1 MCKLPPVEKSGA
13 ALDIS
18 TRDIFPKILKLA
30 EQGKWLEFSGDL
42 HCCFFAGERTVLAED
57 SRWNEK

>member
-1 MCKLPPVEKSGA
+1 MLHFKPLERKNINEFSTLMCKLPPVEKSGA

-30 EQGKWLEFSGDL
+30 EQYDRADEI
-42 HCCFFAGERTVLAED
+42 
-57 SRWNEK
+57 EKVQM